1 MNGPRESQ
9 PSLLPWLDRPAVKRL
24 GQILLLAGAV
34 RIVLALWMWG
44 VRRFLG
50 GNLPPDPLLR
60 PYLGV
65 APDPNPWL
73 EPWQRWDTLHY
84 QAIAERG
91 YTSFSSALFTPPLFP
106 LLMRFFAQ
114 FFNQNTLLAGL
125 VVSGVACVLCLITL
139 ERLARFELG
148 GDREAM
154 RAAVY
159 LISFPT
165 AFFLFAAYTEALFL
179 LAAAA
184 SILAARQGKW
194 VWAGLWGAVAALTRA
209 PGFLIVLPLAY
220 AAWEAWRKGDRK
232 GVWAVVIPL
241 AGTALFPAYVW
252 FGLHQ
257 PPTAILRAVGRGG
270 TLAIPGLN
278 ILEAVRRILV
288 HQLPQENAIELAFT
302 LACLPLAVLIWKN
315 LPRIYGIYTLTYLLL
330 FLARMGSP
338 QPLVSMARY
347 VLEIF
352 PAFLLFARW
361 GSRPWVNRIYLY
373 LSWVGLLFFS
383 GQFALWGWV
392 G

>member
-1 MNGPRESQ
+1 MNGLQQSQ
-9 PSLLPWLDRPAVKRL
+9 RSILHWLNRPIVKRL
-24 GQILLLAGAV
+24 GQVLLLAVAV
-34 RIVLALWMWG
+34 RIILTLWMWG
-44 VRRFLG
+44 VRQVLG
-50 GNLPPDPLLR
+50 GPLSPDPLLR
-60 PYLGV
+60 PYLGIT
-65 APDPNPWL
+65 PDPNPWL

-91 YTSFSSALFTPPLFP
+91 YTSFSSALFTPPLYP

-114 FFNQNTLLAGL
+114 FFNHDTLLAGL
-125 VVSGVACVLCLITL
+125 VISGVACVLCLITL
-139 ERLARFELG
+139 ERMARFELG
-148 GDREAM
+148 QDREAM

-165 AFFLFAAYTEALFL
+165 AFFLFAAYTESIFL
-179 LAAAA
+179 LAAVA
-184 SILAARQGKW
+184 SLLAARQRKW

-209 PGFLIVLPLAY
+209 PGFLITLPLAY
-220 AAWEAWRKGDRK
+220 AAWEAWRRGDRN
-232 GVWAVVIPL
+232 GVWAVIIPM
-241 AGTALFPAYVW
+241 AGAALFPVYVW

-257 PPTAILRAVGRGG
+257 PPSAILNAVGRGG
-270 TLAIPGLN
+270 SLSIPGFN

-288 HQLPQENAIELAFT
+288 HQLPEENMIELAFT
-302 LACLPLAVLIWKN
+302 LACLPMAVLIWKN
-315 LPRIYGIYTLTYLLL
+315 LPRIYGIYTMTYLLL

-361 GSRPWVNRIYLY
+361 GSRPWVNRVYLY
-373 LSWVGLLFFS
+373 ISWVGLLFFS